1 MKNRLFSLVNKD
13 NQSFVVKAN
22 SPEVALVK
30 AQRLGDQGWSII
42 DELSI
47 DEFCYRTIKR
57 ALSIRNEENYE
68 IVYELF
74 HYFKAL
80 REDRWLDA
88 FIQADLIENLIG
100 IRDYDDIV
108 KYVLENY

>member
-1 MKNRLFSLVNKD
+1 MKNRLFSLVNSKG
-13 NQSFVVKAN
+13 QSCLIEAN

-30 AQRLGDQGWSII
+30 ANRLGDQGWHIA

-47 DEFCYRTIKR
+47 DEYCYRVTKTK
-57 ALSIRNEENYE
+57 LGKEYD
-68 IVYELF
+68 ELTDELYQ
-74 HYFKAL
+74 YFKAL
-80 REDRWLDA
+80 KEDRFLDA
-88 FIQADLIENLIG
+88 YIEADLIENLIG

>member
-1 MKNRLFSLVNKD
+1 MKNRLFSLLNSKG
-13 NQSFVVKAN
+13 QSCLIEAN

-30 AQRLGDQGWSII
+30 ANRLGDQGWHIA
-42 DELSI
+42 DELSV
-47 DEFCYRTIKR
+47 DEYCYRTLKR
-57 ALSIRNEENYE
+57 ELSKEYD
-68 IVYELF
+68 ELTDELY

-80 REDRWLDA
+80 MHDRYLEV

-100 IRDYDDIV
+100 IRDNEDIV

>member
-1 MKNRLFSLVNKD
+1 MKNRLFSLINSKG
-13 NQSFVVKAN
+13 QSYLIEAN

-30 AQRLGDQGWSII
+30 ANRLGDQGWHII
-42 DELSI
+42 DELSAN
-47 DEFCYRTIKR
+47 EYCYKTIKR
-57 ALSIRNEENYE
+57 ALSIEYNELTN
-68 IVYELF
+68 ELY

-80 REDRWLDA
+80 IHDRYLEVFVHA
-88 FIQADLIENLIG
+88 VLIENLIG